1 MLDKPLFYSV
11 QVKQA
16 KIPINYN
23 NIYVE
28 YAIKVDEE
36 NKELFKT
43 NVVNIAS
50 FRFSSKQM
58 FLSSTTPKSIN
69 WTK

>member
-23 NIYVE
+23 KIYVE

-43 NVVNIAS
+43 NIIQEQTNVPA
-50 FRFSSKQM
+50 FDYSKVHK
-58 FLSSTTPKSIN
+58 LEKVTEKLL
-69 WTK
+69 